1 MDVKEEATSEV
12 AVSVMVEVAAKVV
25 VGQSLRVMDARNIG
39 ETARFC
45 FLQYDVSSVAH
56 EIVTTYQLLQHKE
69 KSVCLAD
76 GIYIKQRRGLVRANN
91 TEKYID
97 IPEIPRSYTFTA
109 EHKISE

>member
-1 MDVKEEATSEV
+1 MDVTEEATSEV

-56 EIVTTYQLLQHKE
+56 EIVTTYQLLQRKE

-76 GIYIKQRRGLVRANN
+76 GIYIKQRRGLVRAYN

-97 IPEIPRSYTFTA
+97 IPEIPRSHTFTA
-109 EHKISE
+109 EHEISE